1 MIFAYV
7 VKSNSLNFSIILLS
21 IPFAALIASMILTN
35 NIRDIEKD
43 RHFRRTI
50 AIYLGRKNAVF
61 LLIGL
66 LIIAYGSV
74 ALLILTGIIPKSS
87 GIVFLAIPVACI
99 LGYS

>member
-21 IPFAALIASMILTN
+21 IPFATLIASMILTN

-43 RHFRRTI
+43 RHFRKTI
-50 AIYLGRKNAVF
+50 AIYLGRKNAVS

-66 LIIAYGSV
+66 IITDRKSTRLNSSHV
-74 ALLILTGIIPKSS
+74 AISYA
-87 GIVFLAIPVACI
+87 VFCLKKKKKKIKE
-99 LGYS
+99 